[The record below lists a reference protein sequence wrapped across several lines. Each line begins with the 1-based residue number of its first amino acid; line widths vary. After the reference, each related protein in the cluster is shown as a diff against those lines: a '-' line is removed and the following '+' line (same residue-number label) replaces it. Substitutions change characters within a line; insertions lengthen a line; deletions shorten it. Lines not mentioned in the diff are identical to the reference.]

1 MAALPRFAALLQI
14 GARQILSRNSTI
26 TVAAVNRAG
35 SDINIDVAAAAA
47 IGDECIGQLT
57 TVAAGTFLDSSVGQ
71 ALDRLIY
78 HRYGLLRA
86 TAAPA
91 VRTLT
96 FQVTGHDR
104 PPPP

>member
-14 GARQILSRNSTI
+14 GARQILSLNSII

-78 HRYGLLRA
+78 DPYRLLRPTAPPALRPLHFPA
-86 TAAPA
+86 T
-91 VRTLT
+91 R
-96 FQVTGHDR
+96 
-104 PPPP
+104 